1 MLLWFDDGGSLTPVR
16 TTIGELVD
24 RSIERRIDALAA
36 NGTELHR
43 PDRPIYTVSLN
54 PRTYAMEM
62 KPITWL
68 IRHRAPRS
76 MFRVRTTC
84 GRSVTVTGDHS
95 LYVLRSGR
103 LELLPGGGV
112 RPGDYLPVPRQLTGR
127 LNAVATRTGEA
138 AAAKA
143 RAVPVAWSVG
153 QVALRETLGLGGSTL
168 PPGWEYADEADL
180 ASALERLFDRCGTVE
195 ERSAGLLLRSSES
208 AGDVALALLRFGIHA
223 RITRVW
229 LPRFDGGGFRWY
241 WRCAISGQ
249 GDLAAF
255 AAHVDLRRPE
265 RREMLERAVRA
276 SQGHETDY
284 VPLTPRQLRHV
295 RESVRLRMRDLARA
309 AGLTARALSLIER
322 DERMATTEEMMR
334 IADALVRYVH
344 ESSLDAARRD
354 GALAAAEHWRALCR
368 PRWAAVSAVEEIER
382 YDAPYVYDV
391 SVADNQTFLAG
402 TGGLIVHNT
411 MAMAAVAAEV
421 QKPTLVLCHNKTLA
435 AQLCA
440 EFKEFF
446 PNNAVEYFVSYFD
459 YYQPEAYIA
468 HTDTYIEKDSSIND
482 EIERLRHSATQA
494 LLTRPDTLIVA
505 SVSCIYGLGSPAD
518 YMELS
523 CRIRTAEEW
532 NRDALLRKLVDMQ
545 YRRNDLN
552 LVRGNFRV
560 RGDTLEFVSVDEDL
574 VHRIEFWGDEISA
587 INVVNQ
593 LTGEYV
599 ESKDELMIFPA
610 KHFITPEEKMQ
621 RAIRSIEEELRERLA
636 WFRSHGKLLEAQRLE
651 MRTNYD
657 LDMLREVGYCNGIE
671 NYSRHLTGREAG
683 STPWC
688 LLDFFPKDW
697 LLFVDESHV
706 SLPQVRG
713 MYGGDRS
720 RKESLVEHG
729 FRLPSALDNR
739 PLFFE
744 EFEQHL
750 NQAIYVSATPSSY
763 ELGKST
769 QVVEMIVRPTGLV
782 DPDVEVRPTRNQVDN
797 LMEDIRERIARNER
811 VLVTTLT
818 KKMAEDLTDFLLEM
832 GFRVRYMHSE
842 VETLERIA
850 ILRDLR
856 LGEFDVLVGINLLRE
871 GLDLPEVSLVAIL
884 DADKEGYLRSATSLI
899 QTIGRAAR
907 NVEGK
912 VVMYADVITESM
924 AKAID
929 ETKRRRAMQI
939 AFNKEHGIEP
949 RTVRKQI
956 RDILAQVGA
965 PPEGAAAAVKMDRLP
980 RDVALAMAK
989 DMEQQMKLA
998 AANLEFEKAAALR
1011 DELVELRRQ
1020 IGGNESVLFQGKA
1033 PKIFASSLTE
1043 LLR

>member
-1 MLLWFDDGGSLTPVR
+1 MLLWFDDGGTLVPLR

-24 RSIERRIDALAA
+24 RALERRVDGLAS

-43 PDRPIYTVSLN
+43 PDRPVYTVSLD
-54 PRTYAMEM
+54 PRTFAVEM

-68 IRHRAPRS
+68 IRHRAPS
-76 MFRVRTTC
+76 EMYRVRTTC
-84 GRSVTVTGDHS
+84 GRTVTVTGDHS

-103 LELLPGGGV
+103 LELLPGSEV
-112 RPGDYLPVPRQLTGR
+112 RPGDFLPVPRMVAGR
-127 LNAVATRTGEA
+127 VAPAAGVAVAA
-138 AAAKA
+138 AREHAA
-143 RAVPVAWSVG
+143 PGWSAG
-153 QVALRETLGLGGSTL
+153 QVALRESLSAGARTL
-168 PPGWEYADEADL
+168 PRGWERADEADL
-180 ASALERLFDRCGTVE
+180 SAALERLFERCGTVDAHAA
-195 ERSAGLLLRSSES
+195 SFLLTGAEA
-208 AGDVALALLRFGIHA
+208 AGDVALALLRFGIHGKIA
-223 RITRVW
+223 RVW
-229 LPRFDGGGFRWY
+229 LRRHDAPDGYRWY
-241 WRCAISGQ
+241 WRCSISGH
-249 GDLAAF
+249 GDLAGF
-255 AAHVDLRRPE
+255 AAHVGLRRPDQ
-265 RREMLERAVRA
+265 RELLSRAVRA
-276 SQGHETDY
+276 GLAGDTDF
-284 VPLTPRQLRHV
+284 VPLTPRQLRQV
-295 RESVRLRMRDLARA
+295 RESVKLRMRDLARA
-309 AGLTARALSLIER
+309 AGLTSRLLSLIER
-322 DERMATTEEMMR
+322 DEQMPTAEQLLR
-334 IADALVRYVH
+334 IAEALVRYVR
-344 ESSLDAARRD
+344 ETPLDEARRD
-354 GALAAAEHWRALCR
+354 GALAAVEHWRGLCR
-368 PRWAAVSAVEEIER
+368 PRWAAVAGVEELDE
-382 YDAPYVYDV
+382 YQAPYVYDV

-411 MAMAAVAAEV
+411 MAMAAVVDEV

-494 LLTRPDTLIVA
+494 VLTRPDTLIVA

-518 YMELS
+518 YQELS
-523 CRIRTAEEW
+523 CRIRVGEEW
-532 NRDALLRKLVDMQ
+532 DRDTLLRKLVDMQ

-552 LVRGNFRV
+552 LVRGNFRA
-560 RGDTLEFVSVDEDL
+560 RGDTLEFVAVDEEL

-599 ESKDELMIFPA
+599 ESKDELLIFPA

-621 RAIRSIEEELRERLA
+621 RAIRSIEQELQERLT
-636 WFRSHGKLLEAQRLE
+636 WFRSQGKLLEAQRLE

-671 NYSRHLTGREAG
+671 NYSRHLTGREPG

-706 SLPQVRG
+706 TLPQVRG

-750 NQAIYVSATPSSY
+750 NQVVYVSATPGSY
-763 ELGKST
+763 ELGKSE
-769 QVVEMIVRPTGLV
+769 QVAEMIVRPTGLV
-782 DPDVEVRPTRNQVDN
+782 DPEVEVRPTRNQVDD
-797 LMEDIRERIARNER
+797 LMEEIRARAARNER

-832 GFRVRYMHSE
+832 GFRVRYMHAE

-912 VVMYADVITESM
+912 VIMYADVITESM

-929 ETKRRRAMQI
+929 ETKRRREMQI

-956 RDILAQVGA
+956 RDILAKVGA
-965 PPEGAAAAVKMDRLP
+965 PAEGAAQAVKADRLP
-980 RDVALAMAK
+980 RDMALAMAK
-989 DMEQQMKLA
+989 ELEQQMKQA

-1011 DELVELRRQ
+1011 DELVELRKQ

-1033 PKIFASSLTE
+1033 PKIFESSLTE